1 MPVKKFR
8 PITPTLRWQSVLD
21 YSAVRNEEPYK
32 PLLEMLNYK
41 AGRNNKGQIA
51 VRRKGGRHKRMY
63 RIIDFKRDKAG
74 IPGIVAS
81 IQYDPNRTANIAL
94 IKYKDGEY
102 RYILSPDGLVKGQE
116 VLSGAGAPVRVGN
129 NLPLKDI
136 PVGTNVH
143 HIELTAGRGAQMAR
157 AAGAYAMVAAK
168 EGAYVSLKLPSGELR
183 KIHEEC
189 AATIGIVGN
198 LDRNLVSVGKAGR
211 SRWMGKRPKV
221 RGVAMNPVD
230 HPLGGG
236 EGKSSGGRHPV
247 SPWGQ
252 PTKGYKTRK
261 KRNKSDN
268 FIVQRRV
275 NKRIA
280 SR

>member
-1 MPVKKFR
+1 MGVKKFR

-21 YSAVRNEEPYK
+21 YSQVRDEEPHK

-41 AGRNNKGQIA
+41 AGRNNRGRIA
-51 VRRKGGRHKRMY
+51 MRRKGGRNKRMY
-63 RIIDFKRDKAG
+63 RIIDFKRDKQG
-74 IPGIVAS
+74 IPGSVAS

-94 IKYKDGEY
+94 IKYADGEY
-102 RYILSPDGLVKGQE
+102 RYIISPDGLEKGQQ
-116 VLSGAGAPVRVGN
+116 VLSGSGSPVRVGN
-129 NLPLKDI
+129 CLPLEEV
-136 PVGTNVH
+136 PLGTNIH
-143 HIELTAGRGAQMAR
+143 NIELQPGRGAQIAR
-157 AAGAYAMVAAK
+157 SAGGYATLAAK
-168 EGAYVSLKLPSGELR
+168 EGEYVSLKLPSGEIR
-183 KIHEEC
+183 KVHQKC
-189 AATIGIVGN
+189 TAVIGIVGN
-198 LDRNLVSVGKAGR
+198 LDHSLVSIGKAGR
-211 SRWMGKRPKV
+211 ARWMGRRPKV
-221 RGVAMNPVD
+221 RGVAMNPID

-261 KRNKSDN
+261 KRNKSST

-280 SR
+280 T